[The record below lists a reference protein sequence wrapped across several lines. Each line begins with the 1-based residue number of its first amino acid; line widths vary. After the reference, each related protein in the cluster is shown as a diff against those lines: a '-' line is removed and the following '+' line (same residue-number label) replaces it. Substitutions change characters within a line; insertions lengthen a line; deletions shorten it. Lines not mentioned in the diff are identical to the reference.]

1 MTYCTYYTAPPN
13 FAPKYEC
20 EETSD
25 VKAGKESSL
34 YVVSAG
40 GWVVRLIRLCNV
52 TPVTVQKVYC
62 SSSWLFFG
70 RIWLMIDN

>member
-1 MTYCTYYTAPPN
+1 MTYCTYYTAPSN
-13 FAPKYEC
+13 FALKCEC

-40 GWVVRLIRLCNV
+40 G
-52 TPVTVQKVYC
+52 
-62 SSSWLFFG
+62 
-70 RIWLMIDN
+70 